1 MNKLK
6 IVKIG
11 DVVMY
16 KTTSEERKKMESM
29 PNCNVQMMLPA
40 IVVAVWGQE
49 CVNLNVICDGEMML
63 WKTSSP
69 KGDGEMCWNW
79 PEIEEIKDVEVTTIE
94 KEGTTEAPE
103 IIPSTSDDN
112 AGKRFEFAFVAS
124 INKEIVRPIILAES
138 KEAACL
144 EFERVYPLCSIIEC
158 NQVD

>member
-103 IIPSTSDDN
+103 IIPSTIDVKEI
-112 AGKRFEFAFVAS
+112 GKFTFVAS
-124 INKEIVRPIILAES
+124 INKQIVMPIIFAES
-138 KEAACL
+138 KEVACL
-144 EFERVYPLCSIIEC
+144 EFEKVYPLCTIIEC
-158 NQVD
+158 NQVE

>member
-63 WKTSSP
+63 LKTSSP

-103 IIPSTSDDN
+103 IIPSTIDVKEI
-112 AGKRFEFAFVAS
+112 GKFTFVAS
-124 INKEIVRPIILAES
+124 INKQIVMPIIFAES
-138 KEAACL
+138 KEVACL
-144 EFERVYPLCSIIEC
+144 EFEKVYPLCTIIEC
-158 NQVD
+158 NQVE

>member
-1 MNKLK
+1 MNELK

-103 IIPSTSDDN
+103 IIPSTIDVKEI
-112 AGKRFEFAFVAS
+112 GKFTFVAS
-124 INKEIVRPIILAES
+124 INKQIVMPIIFAES
-138 KEAACL
+138 KEVACL
-144 EFERVYPLCSIIEC
+144 EFEKVYPLCTIIEC
-158 NQVD
+158 NQVE